1 VRREFQPKETAIGA
15 HDKVEVKVGSESIIV
30 EQSELDD
37 LIEALSE
44 MRNLAA
50 DGRAMMNIGSA

>member
-1 VRREFQPKETAIGA
+1 MTHRFQREGAIET
-15 HDKVEVKVGSESIIV
+15 HDKVEVKVGSGSVVV
-30 EQSELDD
+30 EQSDLDD

-50 DGRAMMNIGSA
+50 DGRAVMNIGSA